1 MKIFNVFLFLCLSFV
16 GGQGLQEML
25 DYQNIEKGL
34 SLHLQN
40 KYGRKGVIVSL
51 ETTEKQIHAPR
62 HNHELLFQIEKKE
75 DVIFIRALYELPEH
89 MQQEIQ
95 TKLQEKY
102 SVKVQN
108 EPFYYGIIG
117 QRGADL
123 LVEPTGEKGTNL
135 ASQFIFGT
143 CFSVWEEKDNFVR
156 VQSQEDGYIGWLDKT
171 DFWALSKES
180 FQILLNAKK
189 IFLAECKEE
198 YPIGSIFYLFQGKI
212 ISILQCN
219 NEEISYITQKETKTI
234 QGKAMNNAPS
244 ISWDLCSQKN
254 SILTT
259 IQRFLRNN
267 DCGKNEY
274 LWGGTVLPGLDCSG
288 FVQLVYRL
296 QDISIPRD
304 ASQQQQFGQAVEK
317 NDLQIG
323 DLVFFSSH
331 KKWATHVG
339 IYMGN
344 GKFVHCSRVGEYSGV
359 KINDLQGNT
368 EYDQY
373 LNNIYFGATRIQP

>member
-1 MKIFNVFLFLCLSFV
+1 
-16 GGQGLQEML
+16 
-25 DYQNIEKGL
+25 
-34 SLHLQN
+34 
-40 KYGRKGVIVSL
+40 
-51 ETTEKQIHAPR
+51 
-62 HNHELLFQIEKKE
+62 
-75 DVIFIRALYELPEH
+75 
-89 MQQEIQ
+89 
-95 TKLQEKY
+95 
-102 SVKVQN
+102 
-108 EPFYYGIIG
+108 
-117 QRGADL
+117 
-123 LVEPTGEKGTNL
+123 
-135 ASQFIFGT
+135 
-143 CFSVWEEKDNFVR
+143 
-156 VQSQEDGYIGWLDKT
+156 
-171 DFWALSKES
+171 
-180 FQILLNAKK
+180 
-189 IFLAECKEE
+189 CKEE

-234 QGKAMNNAPS
+234 QGKTINNAPS